1 MVVAL
6 SNSQYKDNIREA
18 KEMNA
23 VEMLVDDHNQLK
35 KLFGKVRE
43 TESEKEKRNLFEQ
56 IKTVL
61 DAHTHI
67 EEEVFYPAVRE
78 KEEIEDIV
86 MEGLQE
92 HHQADLFIREIENLA
107 GGSDVFVPKLQVL
120 MEGVEHHIDEEEKE
134 MFPKVRDQF
143 SGSELDEM
151 ASRMQKA
158 KSAAN

>member
-1 MVVAL
+1 
-6 SNSQYKDNIREA
+6 
-18 KEMNA
+18 MNA

-86 MEGLQE
+86 MEGIQE